1 MPGLRILPLSLVL
14 LALVAGNAAGAPYVA
29 GQVHGTGG
37 ASTFQVFGGGTSLE
51 GGLAEWTHVC
61 GSCDLRMTL
70 TSASFTVL
78 QGGQQMT
85 VGPGQYEVRDFAGL
99 MTITQ
104 NAPGDFLIELHGTG
118 KLARLA

>member
-14 LALVAGNAAGAPYVA
+14 LALVAGNTAGAPYVA
-29 GQVHGTGG
+29 GHIHGTGG

-61 GSCDLRMTL
+61 GSCDIRMTL

-78 QGGQQMT
+78 QGNQQVFM
-85 VGPGQYEVRDFAGL
+85 GPGQYEVRGFAGL
-99 MTITQ
+99 MSITQ
-104 NAPGDFLIELHGTG
+104 NAPGDFFLELHGTG
-118 KLARLA
+118 KLVRLN